1 MREYCTYA
9 GQLIDLVDGEGPRPE
24 WMPGD
29 WLTEYGDASPKSM
42 LETPSLAFA
51 DGLVG
56 LVVKL
61 CQSSAGAELEGLLA
75 PLPWDADQVCRITQ
89 LAGAKLPGDLM
100 ANAIRT
106 ILAADDVSG
115 GLSLVG

>member
-9 GQLIDLVDGEGPRPE
+9 GQLIDLVDGVGPRPE

-29 WLTEYGDASPKSM
+29 WLTEYAGASPSAKPDAPAPAS
-42 LETPSLAFA
+42 A

-61 CQSSAGAELEGLLA
+61 CQTSAGAELEALLR
-75 PLPWDADQVCRITQ
+75 PLSLDAEQVCRITQ

-106 ILAADDVSG
+106 ILASDGSDD
-115 GLSLVG
+115 LSLAG